1 MKVKIILIGILVNI
15 TSIVVFCNSKRLWD
29 FGIVIET
36 KKNNQDSVKYF
47 YNNDSQLNKKIK
59 TSLSNNFIKP
69 QKTNISNSTIKKN
82 KLDYYNYSK
91 FQIYNEIK
99 KKYFIKNYKLVIELI
114 KHSELNFETQIDNE
128 EIKYLLINSLYH
140 MGYYDKALN
149 EIFSL
154 SNYQL
159 NDNNYF
165 LIAMIYESMGDK
177 NLAKKYYSELINK
190 FPNSDY
196 KLSAKI
202 KCQIIN

>member
-1 MKVKIILIGILVNI
+1 MKGKIILIGIFVNI
-15 TSIVVFCNSKRLWD
+15 IPIIGFCNSERLWD
-29 FGIVIET
+29 FGVVIET
-36 KKNNQDSVKYF
+36 KKNNQDSVKYS
-47 YNNDSQLNKKIK
+47 YNNNSELNQNIK
-59 TSLSNNFIKP
+59 TSLANNFIKP
-69 QKTNISNSTIKKN
+69 LKTNMSISTIKKN
-82 KLDYYNYSK
+82 KLYYYDYNK

-114 KHSELNFETQIDNE
+114 KHLKLNFETQFYNK

-165 LIAMIYESMGDK
+165 LIAMIYESMGEK
-177 NLAKKYYSELINK
+177 NLAKKYYLELINK

-202 KCQIIN
+202 KCQIID